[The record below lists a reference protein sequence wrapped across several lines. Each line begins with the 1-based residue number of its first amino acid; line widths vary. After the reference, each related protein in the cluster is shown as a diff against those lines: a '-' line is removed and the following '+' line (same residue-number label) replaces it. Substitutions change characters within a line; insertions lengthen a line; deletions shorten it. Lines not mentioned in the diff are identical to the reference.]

1 MKALLRTL
9 KYLKPYVGL
18 SLLALAALLLS
29 TGGDLLVPAIS
40 QRIIDQGIA
49 AKDLQL
55 VITLALVIVGIALLR
70 AVFSFLQ
77 GYLGA
82 KVSQGVAFDLR
93 NVLYE
98 QIQRLSFSYHDQ
110 AQTGQLL
117 TRVTSDVDLVQH
129 FLGMGILQALG
140 ALGMLVGSI
149 LLMIRTSPQTASVL
163 LVLMPVAIAVFVF
176 FFSKARPLFVEGQ
189 ARLAKLNVTLQEN
202 LSGVR
207 VVRAFVREL
216 HERGR
221 FAERNNSVMDLQLR
235 VGRIIA
241 LAIPLVFFIANL
253 ATLTV
258 TWVGGI
264 QVINARMTLGELV
277 AFTNYIL
284 MAIFPLFMLSFLLAT
299 IAQAAAGAQ
308 RIFEVL
314 DTPLDIQERP
324 NAPALPRIS
333 GRVEFVNVSFRYF
346 ESQPWILRNVNFTVE
361 PGQRVAL
368 LGATGSGKSTITNL
382 IPRFYDAT
390 EGEVRIDGVDVRTVS
405 LESLRQQVGI
415 VLQESLLFAGTIR
428 ENIAF
433 GRPDATDEEII
444 AAAQAAQ
451 AHDFILDFPDGYATQ
466 VGERGVTLSGGQKQ
480 RIAIARTLLVD
491 PRVLILDD
499 ATSSVDFQTELK
511 LRQALDR
518 LMEGRTS
525 FVIAQRVTTVR
536 DADLILVLERGE
548 VAAQGQHETLL
559 EQSALYADIYYSQL
573 AADEETSADR
583 LVYDEVAEAEVLQ

>member
-1 MKALLRTL
+1 MKALLRTFR
-9 KYLKPYVGL
+9 YLKPYVGL
-18 SLLALAALLLS
+18 AFLALMALLLA

-49 AKDLQL
+49 NKNLTL
-55 VITLALVIVGIALLR
+55 VIELALAIVAIALLR

-77 GYLGA
+77 GYLSA

-129 FLGMGILQALG
+129 FLGMGVLQALG
-140 ALGMLVGSI
+140 ALVMLIGSI
-149 LLMIRTSPQTASVL
+149 LLMLRTSPQTASVL
-163 LVLMPVAIAVFVF
+163 LVLIPVAIGVFVYF
-176 FFSKARPLFVEGQ
+176 FGKARPLFTEGQ
-189 ARLAKLNVTLQEN
+189 VRLARLNVALQEN

-207 VVRAFVREL
+207 VVRAFVREAY
-216 HERGR
+216 ERQR
-221 FAERNNSVMDLQLR
+221 FAERNRSLMELQLR
-235 VGRIIA
+235 VGHIIA
-241 LAIPLVFFIANL
+241 LAIPLVFLIANL

-284 MAIFPLFMLSFLLAT
+284 MAIFPLFMLSFLLAS

-324 NAPALPRIS
+324 DAQVLPRIT
-333 GRVEFVNVSFRYF
+333 GRVEFENVSFRYF
-346 ESQPWILRNVNFTVE
+346 ESQPWILRHVSFRVE
-361 PGQRVAL
+361 PGQKVAL

-390 EGEVRIDGVDVRTVS
+390 EGRVLIDGVDVRDVT
-405 LESLRQQVGI
+405 LESLRQQIGI
-415 VLQESLLFAGTIR
+415 VLQETLLFAGTIR

-433 GRPDATDEEII
+433 GRPEATDEEII

-451 AHDFILDFPDGYATQ
+451 AHDFIMEFPEGYATP

-491 PRVLILDD
+491 PRILILDD
-499 ATSSVDFQTELK
+499 ATSSVDFQTELQ
-511 LRQALDR
+511 LRQALNR
-518 LMEGRTS
+518 LMQGRTS

-548 VAAQGQHETLL
+548 VVAQGRHEDLL

-573 AADEETSADR
+573 AADESVIADR
-583 LVYDEVAEAEVLQ
+583 LVYDELTEAEVLR

>member
-55 VITLALVIVGIALLR
+55 VITLSLVIVGIALLR

>member
-55 VITLALVIVGIALLR
+55 VITLSLVIVGIALLR

-346 ESQPWILRNVNFTVE
+346 DSQPWILRNVNFTVE

-415 VLQESLLFAGTIR
+415 VLQESLLFAGNIR

-573 AADEETSADR
+573 AADEETPADR

>member
-55 VITLALVIVGIALLR
+55 VITLSLVIVGIALLR

-573 AADEETSADR
+573 AADEETPADR

>member
-55 VITLALVIVGIALLR
+55 VITLSLVIVGIALLR

-415 VLQESLLFAGTIR
+415 VLQESLLFAGNIR

-573 AADEETSADR
+573 AADEETPADR